1 MISKLFKR
9 NQIASFITTLL
20 LLWTSVFSQNGLLWI
35 SATDQSTETP
45 ASEVPKEALLSW
57 MSQVNMPLLFG
68 TNSDTFQIEDQ
79 TFYRITVPYRAE
91 ELFPAT
97 FTIYPGQWQDI
108 VGTVKRQLRDNLGE
122 NRFISY
128 SQMRPEVETL
138 LDDQLATLIETVY
151 QFCGINRDICL
162 DDYTQYLLER
172 LPHLSKDMQED
183 IYTVYKHL
191 LITRNLEGSIH
202 RDGHAEGL
210 YYYAQTDPDWA
221 AAPFPNVNSDTE
233 RNDTIQDRSCGIMAF
248 NMVAAT
254 YLHHEIDPLTLAD
267 YAVENGYRVEAHGVE
282 DTFFYAAAEYY
293 SVPSPTIYYARDG
306 IDWDYIISK
315 ISDDHAMA
323 IVHEYTGPFTSRQH
337 YMVLEGYEV
346 IDGVGYF
353 LVADPY
359 ELRSRYSRLDQLLD
373 PNTGNDGLIYATP
386 EVIRDTCSAVSL
398 FDADKTAWDLSAHA
412 QRAESI
418 CEVTS

>member
-1 MISKLFKR
+1 MNSSLFKYSR
-9 NQIASFITTLL
+9 ITSFIVTFSVLLTLL
-20 LLWTSVFSQNGLLWI
+20 LSQHSLLRI
-35 SATDQSTETP
+35 SATNQPTEHIT
-45 ASEVPKEALLSW
+45 SEVSKETLLSW
-57 MSQVNMPLLFG
+57 MTQVNMPRLFG
-68 TNSDTFQIEDQ
+68 SDSDTFQVEDQ
-79 TFYRITVPYRAE
+79 SFYCVTLPHRME

-97 FTIYPGQWQDI
+97 FTVYPGQWQET
-108 VGTVKRQLRDNLGE
+108 VGTVKHQLRDNLGQ

-151 QFCGINRDICL
+151 RFCGIDREVRL
-162 DDYTQYLLER
+162 DDFSQFLLER
-172 LPHLSKDMQED
+172 LPHLSEEMQED
-183 IYTVYKHL
+183 IYTVYKQL
-191 LITRNLEGSIH
+191 LISRGLEGSIH
-202 RDGHAEGL
+202 RNGHAEGL

-221 AAPFPNVNSDTE
+221 AEPFPNVNSDTE

-254 YLHHEIDPLTLAD
+254 YLHHEIDPLTLAN

-282 DTFFYAAAEYY
+282 DTFFYAAAEFYGI
-293 SVPSPTIYYARDG
+293 PSPTVYYARDG

-315 ISDDHAMA
+315 LTNDRAMV

-359 ELRSRYSRLDQLLD
+359 ELRSRYSRWDQLLD
-373 PNTGNDGLIYATP
+373 PETGNDGLIYATP

-398 FDADKTAWDLSAHA
+398 FDADKTAWELSTHA
-412 QRAESI
+412 QHTESI